1 MRLEENDETVRV
13 VGKGFPDAVHVERVE
28 TIEEKAAK
36 TDQNENV

>member
-28 TIEEKAAK
+28 TIEEKAGK
-36 TDQNENV
+36 TEQNENV